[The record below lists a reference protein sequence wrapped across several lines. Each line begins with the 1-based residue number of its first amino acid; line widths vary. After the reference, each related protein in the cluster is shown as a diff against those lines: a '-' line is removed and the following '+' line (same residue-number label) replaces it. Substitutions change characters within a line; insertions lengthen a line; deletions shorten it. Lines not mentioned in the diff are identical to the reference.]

1 MVVFASKYLL
11 VQTEATW
18 HQTSHHL
25 KGKRQ
30 ETLIIDILH
39 LQGVVFLEQINAFV
53 NDIEAILELGK
64 VYISAPVRSW
74 YVGRLCQSCSWAQRV
89 WAPPRL
95 GRQAPCW
102 SSGWWPGPWHC
113 PHEDWCPSTPLA
125 CAGNTQR
132 ISILSFVLVCLL
144 SEQTGTAIH
153 YLFQTSQSNLS
164 LLGDNR
170 PHLFHFTPWKKPSI
184 LTFTTFSFS
193 AGGRRSASSRWIWV
207 W

>member
-1 MVVFASKYLL
+1 M
-11 VQTEATW
+11 T
-18 HQTSHHL
+18 
-25 KGKRQ
+25 
-30 ETLIIDILH
+30 
-39 LQGVVFLEQINAFV
+39 
-53 NDIEAILELGK
+53 LGK

-95 GRQAPCW
+95 GRRAPCW

-113 PHEDWCPSTPLA
+113 PHEDWCPSAPLA

-132 ISILSFVLVCLL
+132 SFYFVFCCSLSAIRA
-144 SEQTGTAIH
+144 AIH
-153 YLFQTSQSNLS
+153 YLFQTSQSALS
-164 LLGDNR
+164 LLDDNR
-170 PHLFHFTPWKKPSI
+170 PHLFHFTLQKKPSI
-184 LTFTTFSFS
+184 LTFTTFSLS